1 MQSLAHLE
9 RQQRSV
15 FEMSKES
22 GNDRCADCSAR
33 FPRWASTSLGIF
45 LCASCATVHR
55 RLDGHLS
62 QVKSLTHEPWSRE
75 EVAHM
80 REVGNVRS
88 NQYYDPEPSKHPPPT
103 DIDPGVRGELEVYIR
118 RKYERRDFV
127 RKDPV
132 QNIGSSRLQMRHP
145 SASERSDSSRR
156 PVSRHMLGG
165 SQNVPHQPCTTGAA
179 TTTTHVN
186 NGAGALST
194 NGYVDPAVLKAQ
206 FGVSAPQVQ
215 ASPVPPTQPSSGS
228 PASPSVYSDL
238 LDLQDGPPL
247 VHTNYAMP
255 SAVPYPSATMAFV
268 PSHTPMTSYMAP
280 VPTGMHYAPGMYAAN
295 PMMVPQGMAPY
306 PTWLYPTQ

>member
-1 MQSLAHLE
+1 M
-9 RQQRSV
+9 
-15 FEMSKES
+15 
-22 GNDRCADCSAR
+22 
-33 FPRWASTSLGIF
+33 
-45 LCASCATVHR
+45 
-55 RLDGHLS
+55 
-62 QVKSLTHEPWSRE
+62 
-75 EVAHM
+75 
-80 REVGNVRS
+80 
-88 NQYYDPEPSKHPPPT
+88 
-103 DIDPGVRGELEVYIR
+103 
-118 RKYERRDFV
+118 